1 MCHESKTATLPSA
14 QTRRRWCAPLPSSTW
29 TESPADGVTCP
40 ASSLSLD
47 ANFSEMLLPD
57 PDSLAKQAQRITIA
71 LCRDPGPL
79 VESCRTRS
87 AKIGHMCPRR
97 LKGSFCRRL
106 ALFPHASVGA
116 VVASSFE
123 HLAHDLRHV
132 GRQGPC
138 LRDALQGLLGVA
150 SPLWLQ
156 CLPAAE
162 GRQEP
167 SRHLRVERVD
177 LQHPLGQKRIAAP
190 VPAVEV
196 DGIARR
202 EGADQRPHLV
212 WILDRK
218 QRVLCELDNR
228 RQRRGKGR
236 RCLVGKPVVDDEMIP
251 LPALVEVFEGLG
263 ALR

>member
-57 PDSLAKQAQRITIA
+57 PDPLAKQAQRITIA

-79 VESCRTRS
+79 VESWRARY
-87 AKIGHMCPRR
+87 AKNGHMCPRR
-97 LKGSFCRRL
+97 LKRLLCRRA
-106 ALFPHASVGA
+106 ALLRHASVGR
-116 VVASSFE
+116 VVACSFE

-138 LRDALQGLLGVA
+138 LSDALQRLPRVA
-150 SPLWLQ
+150 SPFWLQ
-156 CLPAAE
+156 CFPAAE
-162 GRQEP
+162 GRQES
-167 SRHLRVERVD
+167 SRHLRVEGVD
-177 LQHPLGQKRIAAP
+177 LQHPFGQKRIAAA
-190 VPAVEV
+190 VRAVEV

-202 EGADQRPHLV
+202 EGANQRPHLV
-212 WILDRK
+212 WILDRE
-218 QRVLCELDNR
+218 QRVLRQLDNGC
-228 RQRRGKGR
+228 QRGGEGR
-236 RCLVGKPVVDDEMIP
+236 RCLVGKPVVDYEMVL
-251 LPALVEVFEGLG
+251 LPALVEAFEGLG